1 MIKKHTN
8 YYVLPSVI
16 KVMEITKVRII
27 PRAEQARFDNRFVDR
42 DWGEVA
48 PEQRFPE
55 EWFTPD
61 SDYIWCADD
70 ETAIKEGKKLA
81 EKGIDFPDFGHCNLT
96 LIQIVEV
103 DDDSECFNDKRVV
116 WY

>member
-1 MIKKHTN
+1 
-8 YYVLPSVI
+8 
-16 KVMEITKVRII
+16 MENKLYRIDYNEALVNDI
-27 PRAEQARFDNRFVDR
+27 
-42 DWGEVA
+42 
-48 PEQRFPE
+48 
-55 EWFTPD
+55 WFTPD

-81 EKGIDFPDFGHCNLT
+81 EKGIDFPDFGHCSLK